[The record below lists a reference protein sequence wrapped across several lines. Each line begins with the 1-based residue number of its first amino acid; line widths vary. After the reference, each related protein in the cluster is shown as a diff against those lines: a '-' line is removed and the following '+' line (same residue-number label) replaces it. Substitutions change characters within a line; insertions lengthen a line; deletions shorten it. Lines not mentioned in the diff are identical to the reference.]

1 MFAKRRNPTKDIQ
14 MKPILLSILAVLC
27 MAAAP
32 APSPAVKAAQV
43 TAVYNMTT
51 AAVSAPKAPAPV
63 AAPAAAPAVVP
74 APVVAPTPNP
84 TPVAVS
90 DPAKVPPPTPVT
102 PVVDGDTVTVGGL
115 VANSAELVSALKTY
129 RTAKTQ
135 QNQLA
140 KHLAFMLAL
149 AALFKILLSVLKWTS
164 DWWKSA
170 TAKNTIR
177 VITIV
182 LGMVVYV
189 VSNLA
194 MGMSWPSAL
203 LLSLA
208 GPMAISINE
217 LFDIVMQ
224 LITKK
229 PVPAPIVAGVKK

>member
-1 MFAKRRNPTKDIQ
+1 
-14 MKPILLSILAVLC
+14 MKHFLVLALVVLFSLP
-27 MAAAP
+27 AYAAP

-43 TAVYNMTT
+43 SAVYNMTT
-51 AAVSAPKAPAPV
+51 ATVSAPKATTTVVTPV
-63 AAPAAAPAVVP
+63 VAAPAVVP
-74 APVVAPTPNP
+74 APVVTPTPSP

-90 DPAKVPPPTPVT
+90 DPTKVPPPTPVAPVAPVA
-102 PVVDGDTVTVGGL
+102 PVVEGDTVTVGGL
-115 VANSAELVSALKTY
+115 VANSAELVSALQTY
-129 RTAKTQ
+129 RAAKTQ
-135 QNQLA
+135 KNQLA

-164 DWWKSA
+164 DWWKTT

-177 VITIV
+177 IITIV

-229 PVPAPIVAGVKK
+229 PVPAPVLAGAKK